1 MQPLHEAETSLG
13 FILSLSSVY
22 VVHHKSESGNEE
34 ASRYRIMEIFR
45 NPETPSLHDLNR
57 WSFHFLLFNKLISQ
71 VTFNFKLIQMHSR
84 NLIIIL
90 AFNQGPWLWRV
101 SPSTNMYV
109 MQSTLQ
115 NNKCIGIENVYDI
128 LWHMTS
134 CNR

>member
-34 ASRYRIMEIFR
+34 ASCYRIMEIFR

-90 AFNQGPWLWRV
+90 AFNQGPYFEESVHQQTCMKCRV
-101 SPSTNMYV
+101 PYRT
-109 MQSTLQ
+109 
-115 NNKCIGIENVYDI
+115 INVLGLKMCMIFCDI
-128 LWHMTS
+128 
-134 CNR
+134 